1 MSYSDIG
8 GKMKIA
14 LKSMVVIVFIAA
26 MLFLNVG
33 TYAKNGYVS
42 KQSKVA
48 QTKGKEM
55 ERIERI
61 SKTLHG
67 KQTKIDDMGLA
78 WSSEIKAE
86 RVDLAYNG
94 KIISH
99 FSPKFSYVYNED
111 LANWFK
117 DFEGREVTLILYTD
131 EKAEREALRVNYK
144 IVPMVEPKPEETVE
158 PKPEK
163 KIESSK
169 PDETIK
175 AIEETVEPCPL
186 GKGDDH
192 SPSMQ
197 D

>member
-14 LKSMVVIVFIAA
+14 SKCMVVIVFIAT

-33 TYAKNGYVS
+33 TYAKSDYVS
-42 KQSKVA
+42 RQSRV
-48 QTKGKEM
+48 KGEEL
-55 ERIERI
+55 ERIEKI

-67 KQTKIDDMGLA
+67 KETKSDDMGLA
-78 WSSEIKAE
+78 WSSELKIA

-99 FSPKFSYVYNED
+99 FTPRFSYVYNED
-111 LANWFK
+111 LAGWFK

-131 EKAEREALRVNYK
+131 TDTEILRVKYQ
-144 IVPMVEPKPEETVE
+144 IIPMVEPKPLETVE
-158 PKPEK
+158 PKPK
-163 KIESSK
+163 TSYGSSK

-186 GKGDDH
+186 GNGDDH

>member
-1 MSYSDIG
+1 
-8 GKMKIA
+8 MKIA

-33 TYAKNGYVS
+33 TYAQNGYVS

-48 QTKGKEM
+48 EAKGKEM
-55 ERIERI
+55 ERIEKI
-61 SKTLHG
+61 SKNLHG

-78 WSSEIKAE
+78 WSSEIKVT
-86 RVDLAYNG
+86 RVDFEYNG

-117 DFEGREVTLILYTD
+117 DFEGREVTLILYSQTD
-131 EKAEREALRVNYK
+131 VELLRVNYT
-144 IVPMVEPKPEETVE
+144 IVPMVEPKPEETRSYG
-158 PKPEK
+158 
-163 KIESSK
+163 SSK

-175 AIEETVEPCPL
+175 AIDETVEPCPL
-186 GKGDDH
+186 GRGDDH

>member
-14 LKSMVVIVFIAA
+14 LKSMFVVFFITI
-26 MLFLNVG
+26 MLFLNIG
-33 TYAKNGYVS
+33 TYAKSDYVS
-42 KQSKVA
+42 RQSRVKA
-48 QTKGKEM
+48 KEM
-55 ERIERI
+55 ERIENI

-67 KQTKIDDMGLA
+67 KQTKTDDMGLA
-78 WSSEIKAE
+78 WSSEIKVA

-94 KIISH
+94 RIISH
-99 FSPKFSYVYNED
+99 FTPRFSYVYNED
-111 LANWFK
+111 LAGWFK

-158 PKPEK
+158 PKPGEK
-163 KIESSK
+163 FESSK
-169 PDETIK
+169 PNETIK
-175 AIEETVEPCPL
+175 AIEETVPPCPL
-186 GKGDDH
+186 GMGDDH

>member
-14 LKSMVVIVFIAA
+14 LKSMVVIVFIAV

-42 KQSKVA
+42 KQSRVA
-48 QTKGKEM
+48 EAKGKEM
-55 ERIERI
+55 KRIERI
-61 SKTLHG
+61 SQTLHG
-67 KQTKIDDMGLA
+67 KETKIDDMGLA
-78 WSSEIKAE
+78 WSSELKIA
-86 RVDLAYNG
+86 RVNLAYNG

-99 FSPKFSYVYNED
+99 FSTKFSYVYNED

-131 EKAEREALRVNYK
+131 EDGTREILRVKYT
-144 IVPMVEPKPEETVE
+144 IVPMVEPKPEETRSYG
-158 PKPEK
+158 
-163 KIESSK
+163 SSK

-186 GKGDDH
+186 GNGDDH
-192 SPSMQ
+192 RPSMQ

>member
-1 MSYSDIG
+1 
-8 GKMKIA
+8 MKRA
-14 LKSMVVIVFIAA
+14 LKCIVAIFFIATV
-26 MLFLNVG
+26 LFLNIG
-33 TYAKNGYVS
+33 TYAKSSYVS
-42 KQSKVA
+42 RQSKV
-48 QTKGKEM
+48 KGKEV
-55 ERIERI
+55 ERIESI

-67 KQTKIDDMGLA
+67 NQTKADDMGLA
-78 WSSEIKAE
+78 WSSDENVA

-99 FSPKFSYVYNED
+99 FTPRFSYVYNED

-131 EKAEREALRVNYK
+131 EKGQIELLRVRYT
-144 IVPMVEPKPEETVE
+144 IIPMVEPKPEETVE
-158 PKPEK
+158 PKPEANYG
-163 KIESSK
+163 SSK

-186 GKGDDH
+186 GRGDDH

>member
-14 LKSMVVIVFIAA
+14 LKSMFVVFFIAI
-26 MLFLNVG
+26 MLFLNIG
-33 TYAKNGYVS
+33 TYAKSDYVS
-42 KQSKVA
+42 RQSRV
-48 QTKGKEM
+48 KGEEL
-55 ERIERI
+55 ERIEKI

-67 KQTKIDDMGLA
+67 KETKSDDMGLA
-78 WSSEIKAE
+78 WSSELKIA

-99 FSPKFSYVYNED
+99 FTPRFSYVYNED
-111 LANWFK
+111 LSGWFK
-117 DFEGREVTLILYTD
+117 DLEGREVTLILYAD
-131 EKAEREALRVNYK
+131 EEAKRELLKVKYT

-158 PKPEK
+158 PKPGEK
-163 KIESSK
+163 FESSK
-169 PDETIK
+169 PNETIK
-175 AIEETVEPCPL
+175 AIEETVPPCPL
-186 GKGDDH
+186 GMGDDH

>member
-14 LKSMVVIVFIAA
+14 LKSMVVIVFIAV

-42 KQSKVA
+42 KQSRVA
-48 QTKGKEM
+48 EAKGKEM
-55 ERIERI
+55 KRIERI
-61 SKTLHG
+61 SQTLHG
-67 KQTKIDDMGLA
+67 KETKIDDMGLA
-78 WSSEIKAE
+78 WSSELKIA
-86 RVDLAYNG
+86 RVNLAYNG

-131 EKAEREALRVNYK
+131 EDGTREILRVKYT
-144 IVPMVEPKPEETVE
+144 IVPMVEPKPEETRSYG
-158 PKPEK
+158 
-163 KIESSK
+163 SSK

-186 GKGDDH
+186 GNGDDH
-192 SPSMQ
+192 RPSMQ

>member
-1 MSYSDIG
+1 MLYSDIG

-48 QTKGKEM
+48 EAKGKEM
-55 ERIERI
+55 ERIESI

-67 KQTKIDDMGLA
+67 KETKIDDMGLA
-78 WSSEIKAE
+78 WSSDKNVS

-94 KIISH
+94 RIISY
-99 FSPKFSYVYNED
+99 FTPKFSYVYNED

-131 EKAEREALRVNYK
+131 EDGTRELLRVNYT

-158 PKPEK
+158 P
-163 KIESSK
+163 
-169 PDETIK
+169 
-175 AIEETVEPCPL
+175 CPL
-186 GKGDDH
+186 GRGDDH
-192 SPSMQ
+192 SLSMQ

>member
-14 LKSMVVIVFIAA
+14 LKSMFVVFFIAI
-26 MLFLNVG
+26 MLFLNIG
-33 TYAKNGYVS
+33 TYAKSDYVS
-42 KQSKVA
+42 RQSRV
-48 QTKGKEM
+48 KGEEL
-55 ERIERI
+55 ERIEKI

-67 KQTKIDDMGLA
+67 KETKIDDMGLA
-78 WSSEIKAE
+78 WSSELKIA
-86 RVDLAYNG
+86 RVNLAYNG

-131 EKAEREALRVNYK
+131 EDGTREILRVKYT

-158 PKPEK
+158 PKPEANYG
-163 KIESSK
+163 SSK

-186 GKGDDH
+186 GRGDDH

>member
-14 LKSMVVIVFIAA
+14 LKSMFVVFFITI
-26 MLFLNVG
+26 MLFLNIG
-33 TYAKNGYVS
+33 TYAKSDYVS
-42 KQSKVA
+42 RQSRVKA
-48 QTKGKEM
+48 KEM
-55 ERIERI
+55 ERIENI

-67 KQTKIDDMGLA
+67 KQTKTDDMGLA
-78 WSSEIKAE
+78 WSSEIKAA

-94 KIISH
+94 RIISH
-99 FSPKFSYVYNED
+99 FTPRFSYVYNED
-111 LANWFK
+111 LAGWFK

-131 EKAEREALRVNYK
+131 TDTELLRVKYT
-144 IVPMVEPKPEETVE
+144 IIPIVEPKPEETVE
-158 PKPEK
+158 PKLSERFK
-163 KIESSK
+163 SSK

-175 AIEETVEPCPL
+175 AIEDTVPPCPL
-186 GKGDDH
+186 GMGDDH

>member
-1 MSYSDIG
+1 
-8 GKMKIA
+8 MKIA
-14 LKSMVVIVFIAA
+14 LKSMFVVFFIAI
-26 MLFLNVG
+26 MLFLNIG
-33 TYAKNGYVS
+33 TYAKSDYVS
-42 KQSKVA
+42 RQSRVKA
-48 QTKGKEM
+48 KEM
-55 ERIERI
+55 ERIENI

-67 KQTKIDDMGLA
+67 KQTKTDDMGLA
-78 WSSEIKAE
+78 WSSEIKAA
-86 RVDLAYNG
+86 RVDLEYNG

-131 EKAEREALRVNYK
+131 EKGQRELLRVRYT
-144 IVPMVEPKPEETVE
+144 IIPMVEPKPEETVE
-158 PKPEK
+158 PKPEANYG
-163 KIESSK
+163 SSK

-186 GKGDDH
+186 GRGDDH

>member
-1 MSYSDIG
+1 
-8 GKMKIA
+8 MKRA
-14 LKSMVVIVFIAA
+14 LKCMVVIFFIATV
-26 MLFLNVG
+26 LFLNIG
-33 TYAKNGYVS
+33 TYAKSSYVS
-42 KQSKVA
+42 RQSKVA
-48 QTKGKEM
+48 EEKGKEM
-55 ERIERI
+55 ERIESI

-67 KQTKIDDMGLA
+67 KETKIDDMGLA
-78 WSSEIKAE
+78 WSSDKNVS

-99 FSPKFSYVYNED
+99 FAPRFSYVYNED
-111 LANWFK
+111 LAGWFK

-131 EKAEREALRVNYK
+131 TDTELLKVKYT

-163 KIESSK
+163 KVESSK

-186 GKGDDH
+186 GNGDDH

>member
-1 MSYSDIG
+1 
-8 GKMKIA
+8 MKIA
-14 LKSMVVIVFIAA
+14 LKSMVVIVFIAV

-42 KQSKVA
+42 KQSRVA
-48 QTKGKEM
+48 EAKGKEM
-55 ERIERI
+55 KRIERI
-61 SKTLHG
+61 SQTLHG
-67 KQTKIDDMGLA
+67 KETKIDDMGLA
-78 WSSEIKAE
+78 WSSELKIA
-86 RVDLAYNG
+86 RVNLAYNG

-131 EKAEREALRVNYK
+131 EDGTREIFRVKYT
-144 IVPMVEPKPEETVE
+144 IVPMVEPKPEETRSYG
-158 PKPEK
+158 
-163 KIESSK
+163 SSK

-186 GKGDDH
+186 GNGDDH
-192 SPSMQ
+192 RPSMQ